1 MNREVRM
8 FPDGSSANG
17 NSTINMDHNSEI
29 PCRNAIENDSID
41 SITDVSQSCQELTV
55 SENQRYN

>member
-1 MNREVRM
+1 M
-8 FPDGSSANG
+8 FPDGSSVSSYG

-55 SENQRYN
+55 SENQRYNLI